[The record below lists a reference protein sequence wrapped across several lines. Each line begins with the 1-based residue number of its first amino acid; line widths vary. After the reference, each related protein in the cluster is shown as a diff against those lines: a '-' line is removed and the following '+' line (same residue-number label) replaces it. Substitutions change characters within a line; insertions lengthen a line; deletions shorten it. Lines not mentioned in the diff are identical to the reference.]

1 MIQNKKKTKNEGGKI
16 TEWFDKK
23 YTSKLIAKYN
33 LSMCKWKKIKIEPTA
48 IKESSKQEVEN
59 KTKGFLG
66 KNKVM
71 YEKNEK

>member
-33 LSMCKWKKIKIEPTA
+33 LSMSKWKKIKIEPTA
-48 IKESSKQEVEN
+48 KKESSKREVEN